1 MERKIILASH
11 HRFAAGLKDTV
22 EFIAGELA
30 ENRIS
35 TLTAYLDNAPI
46 KETVA
51 DLMQAFPASTEVIIL
66 TDMMAGSVNQTFFG
80 YRLREHTHLVS
91 GMNLPLALAF
101 TMEPQDNYLT
111 AQRVREIVAEAQQ
124 AVVYINDI
132 RIGDDD
138 DE

>member
-1 MERKIILASH
+1 
-11 HRFAAGLKDTV
+11 
-22 EFIAGELA
+22 
-30 ENRIS
+30 
-35 TLTAYLDNAPI
+35 
-46 KETVA
+46 
-51 DLMQAFPASTEVIIL
+51 
-66 TDMMAGSVNQTFFG
+66 
-80 YRLREHTHLVS
+80 
-91 GMNLPLALAF
+91 MNLPLALAF